1 MTSKALIWDQMTQQ
15 DPTPIQGTRQVEP
28 EITPP
33 GVEPV
38 GRSRIRVS
46 AAPHYTMR
54 IEMTRLGPVGI
65 VMLVLMIVILRLAG
79 LTLLLGFALVGL
91 AAAGVLIVGAI
102 LSVSC
107 AASPDNLHHGA
118 LPKNWSLLRARP
130 CKPPEGKTSR
140 MLPAFCRGVTRR
152 HKGVALPEIL
162 HVPWLGAFP
171 KQALEYVLT
180 RIVSSSLASVSYFT
194 HARSA
199 RFYGLTESKAA
210 PGRMPDKC
218 RQRTDPLRSADRG
231 CALQTRG
238 ASACGRLHR
247 GWTRRGHGLRL

>member
-28 EITPP
+28 EIIPP

-65 VMLVLMIVILRLAG
+65 VMLVLMIVILGLAG

-102 LSVSC
+102 LS
-107 AASPDNLHHGA
+107 G
-118 LPKNWSLLRARP
+118 LLRR
-130 CKPPEGKTSR
+130 
-140 MLPAFCRGVTRR
+140 
-152 HKGVALPEIL
+152 
-162 HVPWLGAFP
+162 
-171 KQALEYVLT
+171 
-180 RIVSSSLASVSYFT
+180 VS
-194 HARSA
+194 
-199 RFYGLTESKAA
+199 G
-210 PGRMPDKC
+210 
-218 RQRTDPLRSADRG
+218 
-231 CALQTRG
+231 
-238 ASACGRLHR
+238 
-247 GWTRRGHGLRL
+247 